1 MHRSKRYSTPL
12 HRIFYTI
19 LLFLLNV
26 NSSHGLQSAYFF
38 FFHIYFKHHQHS
50 PQSACSS
57 HSFTRIKSICI
68 ANHNHANEQ
77 IYSHRTVM
85 KHTHM
90 RYSWPMTT
98 VDSRSLALWIHT
110 HLNRMDLVW
119 HRRIAK
125 HTYAQTRKNFITIGQ
140 LWFRSSGC
148 WFHYTFQRSF
158 FGDFLLIYHS
168 FMHICIFRKSTMWFQ
183 FGKKKNKHRHKR
195 V

>member
-1 MHRSKRYSTPL
+1 M
-12 HRIFYTI
+12 
-19 LLFLLNV
+19 
-26 NSSHGLQSAYFF
+26 FF

-57 HSFTRIKSICI
+57 HSFTQSICI

-125 HTYAQTRKNFITIGQ
+125 HTYAQTRKKFYHNRTTLILIFWMLIPLHISAIVFRRFSLNLSLIHAHLHFSKIDNVISIWQKKKQTQTQTCITTNKNWIKTQ
-140 LWFRSSGC
+140 NSK
-148 WFHYTFQRSF
+148 TF
-158 FGDFLLIYHS
+158 LALNIIYH
-168 FMHICIFRKSTMWFQ
+168 
-183 FGKKKNKHRHKR
+183 
-195 V
+195 